1 MFSENGFEGTSVAA
15 FNRELGVS
23 HNLIHQRF
31 GSKEALWYVTGD
43 WAFGQIADQL
53 VDVDGLAAPDPVEA
67 MRVMVHR
74 LLEVHSRHP
83 HMSRLVTMEAAT
95 ANPRL
100 THSYEAHVVPLP
112 LALLAPVKTLVDRG
126 VLTEVPALRD
136 RPKERPRRSA
146 WCPSPRCST
155 PVDPLGPDAVREHAC
170 LVSDMIAA
178 GLRARGAWP
187 IPGDEIC

>member
-53 VDVDGLAAPDPVEA
+53 ADVDGLAAPDPVEA

-100 THSYEAHVVPLP
+100 TYSYEAHVVPLP
-112 LALLAPVKTLVDRG
+112 LACW
-126 VLTEVPALRD
+126 
-136 RPKERPRRSA
+136 PRSRRWSTA
-146 WCPSPRCST
+146 ACSPRCLHFVIAPRSGRAVQHGALRQDAQPRWT
-155 PVDPLGPDAVREHAC
+155 PWTPTPCA
-170 LVSDMIAA
+170 SM
-178 GLRARGAWP
+178 RAWSP
-187 IPGDEIC
+187 T